1 MLVFEEDGIKK
12 SFKIILNTRGVILK
26 TKTLWATSYK
36 EVYSRLYHEVRS
48 IKLTS
53 KIVQTEFIIDDNVL
67 YFDDSDEAE
76 IINGLISLGKTNI
89 ERLIY
94 YIGEDTCEVDIDEI
108 DLEEVEGDVYSNRF
122 NRSYSRPSSSEP
134 IGSADSS
141 RVGMSASATLDHII
155 AMRMK
160 AMGVGQQSQQ
170 SAPQQAQAAP
180 IVQTPA
186 GPPPI
191 GGGCFSFYA
200 FIEGKQQGP
209 YDEKQF
215 GNLVQYGLVNAN
227 TPVWKEGMAQ
237 WQNANTVPETMKFFQ
252 QGNGMTPPPPPIG

>member
-1 MLVFEEDGIKK
+1 MI
-12 SFKIILNTRGVILK
+12 
-26 TKTLWATSYK
+26 
-36 EVYSRLYHEVRS
+36 
-48 IKLTS
+48 
-53 KIVQTEFIIDDNVL
+53 QTEFIIDGNVL
-67 YFDDSDEAE
+67 YFDNSEEAE

-89 ERLIY
+89 ERLIH

-108 DLEEVEGDVYSNRF
+108 DFEEVEGDVYSNRF
-122 NRSYSRPSSSEP
+122 NRSYSRSSASEP
-134 IGSADSS
+134 IGAGSADSY

-160 AMGVGQQSQQ
+160 SMGVGQQSQQ
-170 SAPQQAQAAP
+170 SVSQQSQTQAAP
-180 IVQTPA
+180 VTQTPA

-191 GGGCFSFYA
+191 GGSCFSFYA

-209 YDEKQF
+209 YNEKQF